1 MTTAGLLTVHAN
13 FGEGRLRHVDVD
25 LRRPPVTR
33 LFIGQ
38 SPEAVVRTV
47 PCLYTICA
55 QAQRA
60 TAQAALA
67 AAAGEAPE
75 VADDAGLWIEMLHE
89 NLWRL
94 LLDWPPALG
103 LPPAQAAFIAWR
115 TTRQGGSCAEASRR
129 LLNEVVHGLAENC
142 LVRLVDRNSDM
153 PCGPAVLTPDE
164 WLAGCRESGD
174 FQPAMSPPPSIRAA
188 YRRRIAEVERATAAL
203 AAGAAFPLAA
213 AGGNGWGVAQTVT
226 ARGVLTHAVRLKA
239 RMVTQYR
246 VTAPTDVFFADA
258 GALSGLVDGRRFASS
273 DEAKRSLDLAVLAL
287 DPCLPYV
294 LEVNDA

>member
-1 MTTAGLLTVHAN
+1 VTTAGLLTVHAN

-25 LRRPPVTR
+25 LRRPPVAK

-47 PCLYTICA
+47 RCLYTICA

-60 TAQAALA
+60 VAQAALA
-67 AAAGEAPE
+67 AAAGEARE
-75 VADDAGLWIEMLHE
+75 AADDAGLWIEMLHE

-115 TTRQGGSCAEASRR
+115 ATRQGGSCAEASRR
-129 LLNEVVHGLAENC
+129 LLTEVLHGLAENC
-142 LVRLVDRNSDM
+142 LARLVDRNSDA
-153 PCGPAVLTPDE
+153 PCGPVALTPDE
-164 WLAGCRESGD
+164 RLAGCRENGD
-174 FQPAMSPPPSIRAA
+174 FVPAMSQPQSIGAA
-188 YRRRIAEVERATAAL
+188 YRRRIAEVERATEAL
-203 AAGAAFPLAA
+203 AAAAAFPLAA

-258 GALSGLVDGRRFASS
+258 GALSGLLAGRRFASS
-273 DEAKRSLDLAVLAL
+273 DEAKRSLHLAVLAL